1 MIVLKHSG
9 KKLLSAI
16 FALVMIS
23 SILCTSVSARSS
35 AYLNGYRAGITPES
49 GGKLVVTVDVTG
61 VGPMSEIGA
70 KKIFVYESLDGQ
82 SFYWVATYESS
93 DYPIMMGS
101 GGVFYK
107 DVITHQG
114 TVGRYY
120 YAKAN
125 VYAGNSTGGD
135 ERYCNTAIKRAIA

>member
-1 MIVLKHSG
+1 MKRFWKRFLSSFLAVLM
-9 KKLLSAI
+9 
-16 FALVMIS
+16 VS
-23 SILCTSVSARSS
+23 SILCTFAAASVKSS
-35 AYLNGYRAGITPES
+35 AYLSAYRAVMTPES
-49 GGKLVVTVDVTG
+49 GGKLAITIDVTG
-61 VGPMSEIGA
+61 VGYMPEIGA
-70 KKIFVYESLDGQ
+70 KTIYVYESLDGQ
-82 SFYWVATYESS
+82 SFYWVKTYESS

-101 GGVFYK
+101 GSIYYE

>member
-1 MIVLKHSG
+1 MKHSG
-9 KKLLSAI
+9 KKLLSAF
-16 FALVMIS
+16 FALMMIS
-23 SILCTSVSARSS
+23 SILCTSVSASARSS

-49 GGKLVVTVDVTG
+49 GGKLVITVDVTG

-70 KKIFVYESLDGQ
+70 KTIYVYESSNGTD
-82 SFYWVATYESS
+82 FHWVATYESS

-114 TVGRYY
+114 TPGLYY
-120 YAKAN
+120 CATVC

-135 ERYCNTAIKRAIA
+135 ERYCDTAIKKAIP